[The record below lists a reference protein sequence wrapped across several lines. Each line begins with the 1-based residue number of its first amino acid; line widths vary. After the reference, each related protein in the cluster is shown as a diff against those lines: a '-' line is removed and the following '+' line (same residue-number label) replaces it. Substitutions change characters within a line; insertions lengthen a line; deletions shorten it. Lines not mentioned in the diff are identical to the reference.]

1 MTANLNKQIESWA
14 NPKTVR
20 NTLGFE
26 TEAINLNV
34 EGRLPTSPVEGFGG
48 LRLRTYRVPL
58 PGIGFTP
65 SRIVENW
72 ILNFSNFWPEGNHFY
87 TEGGKIKPGT
97 TGLINLTLPGGLRL
111 YTGAMVMY
119 AGDESFSLM
128 TLQGHMFSGWITF
141 SSFLENGL
149 LYAQTQALIRPNDPL
164 YELAFQLGLG
174 PKSEDQFWHSSLL
187 NLARYFGVQTQV
199 QQINRIID
207 RSLQWRYFGNL
218 WYNAAIRSVLFQIS
232 KPFRKS

>member
-1 MTANLNKQIESWA
+1 MSSSMEKRFANWA
-14 NPKTVR
+14 NPQTEGHAF
-20 NTLGFE
+20 GFE
-26 TEAINLNV
+26 TKAINLNV

-58 PGIGFTP
+58 PEIDFAP
-65 SRIVENW
+65 SQIVELW
-72 ILNFSNFWPEGNHFY
+72 ISNFSNFWPEGNLFY
-87 TEGGKIKPGT
+87 TDGEKIKPGI

-111 YTGAMVMY
+111 YTGAIVMY

-141 SSFLENGL
+141 SSYLENGM

-187 NLARYFGVQTQV
+187 NLARYFGVRTHV
-199 QQINRIID
+199 QQDNRIID

-218 WYNAAIRSVLFQIS
+218 WYNAAIRSVLFQIIQF
-232 KPFRKS
+232 FRKS